1 MSHVVPHVKVSLR
14 PCLSQGGCSTSQF
27 IEKVGS
33 DILDLSISI
42 DVRGFIIVV
51 GITEKFGSDILDLS
65 TTIEGRGK
73 MPGEH
78 CGLIKVQIKV
88 EPVAKMAS
96 AGINAKSA

>member
-1 MSHVVPHVKVSLR
+1 MRWGYNYNGYANKSSYHSCRSGGSSPHTV
-14 PCLSQGGCSTSQF
+14 GCYSWPHPSF
-27 IEKVGS
+27 K
-33 DILDLSISI
+33 
-42 DVRGFIIVV
+42 
-51 GITEKFGSDILDLS
+51 
-65 TTIEGRGK
+65 TIEGRGK